1 MNQQEIQSVKQ
12 RFGII
17 GNAPA
22 LNYAIHVAMQVA
34 ATDLTVLITG
44 ESGSGKESFS
54 KIIHS
59 LSARK
64 HGQFIA
70 INCGAIPEGTIDSE
84 LFGHEKGS
92 FTGAVDSRKGYF
104 ETTNGGTIFLD
115 EIGEMP
121 LGTQARLLRVLEN
134 GEFIRVGSSKTQ
146 KTDVRV
152 VAATNVNLMDAVD
165 KGKFREDL
173 YYRLNTVPIFVPP
186 LRERGM
192 DIELLFRK
200 FTTDFAERYRI
211 PPLQLTDD
219 ARGTLVSFPFPGNI
233 RQLKNIAEQISILE
247 SEQNKPIDSEM
258 LSRYLPQSQQ
268 PNRSLAL
275 YGHPL
280 GSNAENFSERELL
293 YKVLFDMRRDVNDL
307 KKLMRDVLGSEHDGG
322 QILHKHKDLFD
333 SISHEADPRHSV
345 ETGITRFLPATN
357 STYQNG
363 AFPDS
368 SDHLARNAPRPA
380 VSPSETYGSH
390 PPVQIFD
397 DVDGDVN
404 DAPDVEDVTHET
416 EDDDS
421 LSLERQEKEMIM
433 KALRRNNNK
442 RKYAAQALGI
452 SERTLYRK
460 IKQYEI
466 DEE

>member
-1 MNQQEIQSVKQ
+1 MNNQEIQSVKQ

-22 LNYAIHVAMQVA
+22 LNYAINVAMQVA

-92 FTGAVDSRKGYF
+92 FTGAVDARKGYF

-152 VAATNVNLMDAVD
+152 VAATNVNLMDAVA

-186 LRERGM
+186 LRERGT

-211 PPLQLTDD
+211 KPLQLTDS
-219 ARGTLVSFPFPGNI
+219 AKQVLVSFPFPGNI
-233 RQLKNIAEQISILE
+233 RQLKNIAEQVSILE
-247 SEQNKPIDSEM
+247 SEQNKPIEADT
-258 LSRYLPQSQQ
+258 LTRYLPQSQPTSQ
-268 PNRSLAL
+268 TLAL
-275 YGHPL
+275 FPPTN
-280 GSNAENFSERELL
+280 GSDGISERELL

-307 KKLMRDVLGSEHDGG
+307 KRLVRDVLGSEQDSR
-322 QILHKHKDLFD
+322 QILNNHKDLFD
-333 SISHEADPRHSV
+333 SIPSDGENR
-345 ETGITRFLPATN
+345 PAGDT
-357 STYQNG
+357 S
-363 AFPDS
+363 
-368 SDHLARNAPRPA
+368 LARLL
-380 VSPSETYGSH
+380 PSGVTASHPENTSLAETYGSH
-390 PPVQIFD
+390 PPVQIYD
-397 DVDGDVN
+397 DVDGDIN
-404 DAPDVEDVTHET
+404 DVTEVEDVTHET
-416 EDDDS
+416 EEDDS
-421 LSLERQEKEMIM
+421 LSLERQEKEMIL

-466 DEE
+466 DED

>member
-17 GNAPA
+17 GNAPG
-22 LNYAIHVAMQVA
+22 LNYAINVAMQVA
-34 ATDLTVLITG
+34 ATELTVLITG

-152 VAATNVNLMDAVD
+152 VAATNVNLMDAVE

-211 PPLQLTDD
+211 KPLQLTDS
-219 ARGTLVSFPFPGNI
+219 AKQVLVHYPFPGNI
-233 RQLKNIAEQISILE
+233 RQLKNIAEQVSILE
-247 SEQNKPIDSEM
+247 SEQNKPIDSET
-258 LSRYLPQSQQ
+258 LSKYLPQQQQ
-268 PNRSLAL
+268 PNRTVAL
-275 YGHPL
+275 FPQANG
-280 GSNAENFSERELL
+280 GTGTDFSERDLL

-307 KKLMRDVLGSEHDGG
+307 KKLVRDVLMGNGQDSG
-322 QILHKHKDLFD
+322 QILHTHKDLFD
-333 SISHEADPRHSV
+333 SISSDADNRPLAETNTARLLPPVTGNVRPETAPPR
-345 ETGITRFLPATN
+345 TTAPA
-357 STYQNG
+357 
-363 AFPDS
+363 
-368 SDHLARNAPRPA
+368 
-380 VSPSETYGSH
+380 SETYGSH
-390 PPVQIFD
+390 PPVQIYD

-404 DAPDVEDVTHET
+404 DLTEVEDVTHET
-416 EDDDS
+416 EEDDS
-421 LSLERQEKEMIM
+421 LSLERQEKEMIL